1 MFLQR
6 PVNIK
11 IKVKLTS
18 QEVLAESEVFFL
30 ERKWKV
36 RKRFGNEIKFM
47 FTRTTPGE
55 AAKSFGWVIAGLFTF
70 GLAEIFEPSRSCI
83 PTLTVKAT
91 PHSSETEV
99 SIEFSK
105 RDTKLASVEDF
116 LNSLDSN
123 KGVEISDKPDIS
135 GKKWQTALALSV
147 FLGIFGFDRFYLGKI
162 GTGILKLLTW
172 GGFGIWWI
180 LDIIT
185 IASGKMTDSRGRSLI
200 K

>member
-1 MFLQR
+1 MFFQK

-11 IKVKLTS
+11 TKVKLTP

-36 RKRFGNEIKFM
+36 RKRSGNEIKFM
-47 FTRTTPGE
+47 FTRLTPGE
-55 AAKSFGWVIAGLFTF
+55 GAKDFGWVVAGALTF
-70 GLAEIFEPSRSCI
+70 GLSEIFEPSKHI

-91 PHSSETEV
+91 LEGSETEV
-99 SIEFSK
+99 SVEFAK
-105 RDTKLASVEDF
+105 RDAKLVPVEDF
-116 LNSLDSN
+116 LNSLGSN
-123 KGVEISDKPDIS
+123 KRVGISTKSDIS

-147 FLGIFGFDRFYLGKI
+147 FLGILGFDRFYLGKI

-180 LDIIT
+180 IDIIT
-185 IASGKMTDSRGRSLI
+185 IASGKMTDSRGRSLA
-200 K
+200 KN